1 LTLILISKLTIFL
14 SSVSLYS
21 LRLVVLILLI

>member
-1 LTLILISKLTIFL
+1 LISKLTIFL